1 MAICLGLND
10 GVFPATPQPG
20 GLFSEAERQQ
30 LTEEG
35 FTMGGRLRESLAQEQ
50 FYGYIAFT
58 RPRNH
63 LVVTCS
69 RIDSKGKTAHPSVFI
84 QKLKRLLP
92 NLKVGAFDQ
101 ANVAADLQH
110 DCELLPLLLPDSKR
124 AINLASHSVFA
135 RQIEALSWCRVEP
148 VFSPLPAG
156 LADRL
161 YGNPLHTSVSKFED
175 FPACPFKFFVRS
187 GLNAK
192 ERKTFELDS
201 KQQGSF
207 QHKLLELFHKD
218 LQKFQL
224 RWRDLQ
230 PMEARQRI
238 RNIAEKII
246 PEFGGGIMIAKPE
259 NQFLAHIYTGLIED
273 FVAQII
279 AWMQQQWLF
288 DPVEVEI
295 GFGNDEELGLWPI
308 ELPNGKKV
316 TFHGRIDRIDLWR
329 DPDGTTRYVV
339 IDYKSGGKRLTKALF
354 ERGMEQQLSVYM
366 LAIKGSQRAHEL
378 LKSDKLEPAG
388 GFFVSLRPDFG
399 SGKNRNEVLEENDSE
414 SSESYKHYGLFDFS
428 RIDQLDR
435 IGRRD
440 QIKYRVNKDP
450 RKLHGGTAFGAKYA
464 EDFSQSLAKNEQQLR
479 EMAARVFDGEIAIHP
494 FKLGGKVACERCD
507 FACVCRFDSWR
518 DDYNVL
524 K

>member
-1 MAICLGLND
+1 
-10 GVFPATPQPG
+10 
-20 GLFSEAERQQ
+20 
-30 LTEEG
+30 
-35 FTMGGRLRESLAQEQ
+35 
-50 FYGYIAFT
+50 
-58 RPRNH
+58 
-63 LVVTCS
+63 
-69 RIDSKGKTAHPSVFI
+69 
-84 QKLKRLLP
+84 
-92 NLKVGAFDQ
+92 
-101 ANVAADLQH
+101 VAADLQH

-192 ERKTFELDS
+192 ERKTFELES